1 MCLIILHGLQAT
13 WNVYNTLYIQLYY
26 MILRLQAIAQ
36 NKLHG
41 FEVTENVH
49 IVMYHGF

>member
-1 MCLIILHGLQAT
+1 
-13 WNVYNTLYIQLYY
+13 

-41 FEVTENVH
+41 FEVTENVD
-49 IVMYHGF
+49 IIMYHGF